1 MPTEI
6 TENTSGLPY
15 YVRFRDLRAANI
27 VDNWQQLFR
36 LINDYGFPCGTL
48 LSPNVRAW
56 DREEVRK
63 WLDARPVERKIIAP
77 RRARFGNAVT
87 AELETT

>member
-6 TENTSGLPY
+6 TENTGLPH
-15 YVRFRDLRAANI
+15 YVRFRDLRASGI
-27 VDNWQQLFR
+27 IHNWQQLCR
-36 LINDYGFPCGTL
+36 LIEDYNFPPGQL

-56 DREEVRK
+56 NRDDVRK

-77 RRARFGNAVT
+77 RRVRSENAVT
-87 AELETT
+87 AEVGTA